1 MVMTTTGVETV
12 ILERDD
18 LDFTAYAA
26 GCGPLVLCVH
36 GFPDSANTFQHQ
48 FPALVAAGYRVVA
61 PTIRGYEPSSQPK
74 NGDYQ
79 IEELAGDVIAWID
92 HLGEEKVHLVGH
104 DWGAVMAYV
113 ACARAPARF
122 HSLTTLGIPHP
133 ARFTRAGIRKLPTQL
148 LKSWYML
155 FFQLPALPEY
165 AIQWSDWFLLRHLWS
180 SWSPGSGLPT
190 GDWRA
195 LRETFGAPGVRAAML
210 SYYRQN
216 VSPAVLLGLARSPI
230 TSLREVP
237 VRTLAVSGADDGC
250 MDARLYDYT
259 MLERD
264 FPAGLRIERVEA
276 AGHWAHMERA
286 DEVNRL
292 ILEWIST
299 AQAGLHAGL

>member
-165 AIQWSDWFLLRHLWS
+165 AIRWSDWFL
-180 SWSPGSGLPT
+180 
-190 GDWRA
+190 
-195 LRETFGAPGVRAAML
+195 L